1 MSAVLTNCIR
11 WINSKSW
18 MIYWLRL
25 DLLSTKRRKNMKFSQ
40 TIILEGPNIH
50 SAQVSGIRT
59 VTRTGVSGKH
69 LIKSTTVL
77 KKTV

>member
-1 MSAVLTNCIR
+1 
-11 WINSKSW
+11 
-18 MIYWLRL
+18 
-25 DLLSTKRRKNMKFSQ
+25 MKFSQ